1 VSLAED
7 GAYPQV
13 VRGDDGDGT
22 VIAELPRDEAR
33 TVVRDILA
41 EDETVE
47 VRSERP
53 ADGESDGTDTDGSEQ
68 TAADSERGIGAATV
82 QEVLHEVLTP
92 RQRGVLLTALS
103 EGFYEW
109 PRRATLA
116 EVAAALGAD
125 EAALDAQLHNREQ
138 LVLAALLEDGTL
150 GDVVEPA
157 HPLSDATSTDGG

>member
-1 VSLAED
+1 VAAARD
-7 GAYPQV
+7 ARGGGRGA
-13 VRGDDGDGT
+13 R
-22 VIAELPRDEAR
+22 
-33 TVVRDILA
+33 
-41 EDETVE
+41 
-47 VRSERP
+47 RSR
-53 ADGESDGTDTDGSEQ
+53 
-68 TAADSERGIGAATV
+68 R
-82 QEVLHEVLTP
+82 
-92 RQRGVLLTALS
+92 
-103 EGFYEW
+103 W